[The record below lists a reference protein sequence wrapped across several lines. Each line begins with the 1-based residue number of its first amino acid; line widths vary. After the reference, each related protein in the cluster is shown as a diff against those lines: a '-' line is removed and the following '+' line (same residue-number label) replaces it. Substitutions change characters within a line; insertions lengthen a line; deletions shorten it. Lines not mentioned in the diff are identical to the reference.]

1 MGPRVTTLELPR
13 PHELQWPQLCH
24 SAPSLDTDL
33 ALARRKQGAA
43 GGSSSWWVAPV
54 PVLGQVATLWVCGLV
69 GPC

>member
-1 MGPRVTTLELPR
+1 MSFGGPSCVILL
-13 PHELQWPQLCH
+13 
-24 SAPSLDTDL
+24 PSLDTDL

-43 GGSSSWWVAPV
+43 GCSSSWWVALM